1 MISFIILLKDSYTE
15 IMEHKE
21 IDHNAAHLTWGN
33 QFLHLVSS
41 VMMIYVYYLLCCS
54 VSGLDCS
61 VRGLDCSVRG
71 LDSDKYVKLAALM
84 TISAQ
89 TMRQGGHFF
98 IEGNAKHKERLKIG
112 YTTDMKK
119 KAIYGFLPF
128 IFVNWYYIPFFH
140 SWVNGYE
147 LAMLSYAAIIL
158 YRVSWLTFYG
168 DHSLQGLI
176 WWCKIFSDVFTDIH
190 LYGPTIWGE
199 TAPKM
204 YVWTTPE
211 VNFYNDISL

>member
-1 MISFIILLKDSYTE
+1 MVSFIILLKDSCTE

-41 VMMIYVYYLLCCS
+41 VMMVYVYYLLA
-54 VSGLDCS
+54 VGGLDCS
-61 VRGLDCSVRG
+61 VGGLD
-71 LDSDKYVKLAALM
+71 KYMKLAALM

-98 IEGNAKHKERLKIG
+98 IEGNASHKERLKIG

-128 IFVNWYYIPFFH
+128 VFVTWYYIP
-140 SWVNGYE
+140 SLDGWVNGYE

-158 YRVSWLTFYG
+158 YRVLWLTFYG

>member
-33 QFLHLVSS
+33 QFLHLISS

-54 VSGLDCS
+54 VCGLNYNVGD
-61 VRGLDCSVRG
+61 LDNNN
-71 LDSDKYVKLAALM
+71 YVKLAALM
-84 TISAQ
+84 TISSQ

-98 IEGNAKHKERLKIG
+98 IEGNATHKERLKIG

-128 IFVNWYYIPFFH
+128 VFVNWYYIPYFQ
-140 SWVNGYE
+140 SWINGYQ
-147 LAMLSYAAIIL
+147 LIILSYAAIIL
-158 YRVSWLTFYG
+158 YRVVWLTFYG

>member
-1 MISFIILLKDSYTE
+1 MLTIKNFFIE

-33 QFLHLVSS
+33 QFLHFISS
-41 VMMIYVYYLLCCS
+41 IMMIYVYYMLWCWYNCR
-54 VSGLDCS
+54 VC
-61 VRGLDCSVRG
+61 
-71 LDSDKYVKLAALM
+71 YVCNVCDYNITIASLV

-89 TMRQGGHFF
+89 TLRQGGHFF
-98 IEGNAKHKERLKIG
+98 IEGNATHKELLKIG

-119 KAIYGFLPF
+119 KAICGFIPT
-128 IFVNWYYIPFFH
+128 IYSCWYVFPNYFYNI
-140 SWVNGYE
+140 NGYQ
-147 LAMLSYAAIIL
+147 LSMLIYASIIM
-158 YRVSWLTFYG
+158 YRVIWLSMHG
-168 DHSLQGLI
+168 DHILQGLV

-204 YVWTTPE
+204 YVWTVPE
-211 VNFYNDISL
+211 LEFYNKID